1 MNSSLRK
8 FVSLTFLL
16 IASTVLFS
24 CGEKSKKL
32 SDEDRELSHQVL
44 DRVMHEE
51 EQWVKVH
58 AAEYKLQVGLSKG
71 VYETFLEQLALFE
84 DQAPYRIGIWRV
96 LAKSAPKETERKQY
110 IDKIIGVFNDREA
123 TDRIHAAET
132 LAKLGVPVSSSAKAT
147 TDEILKG
154 EKGSLWVYT
163 LWASMQGQEKS
174 ANPILEALMS
184 GIEEDIPR
192 LQAAYA
198 LKMEGNIPE
207 EEWEALATMALAEP
221 ATSIAKVHL
230 ISAAYYWAGP
240 EHQKSDSYK
249 KIEDLILALQQSDNK
264 GDRMALALT
273 IAQKGD
279 WSHQSILLGFL
290 HNDNPLVSEDDG
302 KSNAKI
308 SPINADVMATA
319 AFALLQMEQTT
330 HQLSTIDWVIVLVY
344 MIGMMVIGYVF
355 SKKNKDEKDFI
366 LGGGKMNPIA
376 VGLSLFATLLSSLT
390 YLSSPGEMIKYGPVI
405 FSGVLAF
412 PLIYYIVG
420 WFLIPRFMKLKVTS
434 AYEILEINLGVSI
447 RLLATFFFLSLRF
460 LWMGTIIFITVN
472 TAIISIFGFEDSTSN
487 ILWISIILIGVT
499 IIYTTMGGLKAVVFT
514 DVVQSCVLLGGALL
528 TIILIS
534 IYFGSATS
542 WIPTH
547 WLDHWG
553 EYKWGID
560 ARERLSI
567 GNALLMT
574 VIWYVASSGSDQMSI
589 QRFLA
594 TENIKTARKTFAVS
608 LITSFVAQFLLGLVG
623 LAVLAYFLDNPQFLT
638 ADESV
643 STHADI
649 LFPKFIL
656 VGLPI
661 GISGL
666 VAAGILAAAMSSLSS
681 GLSATSSVISEDLI
695 KRFSR
700 KSKPKKVDQLKRIRI
715 LSLIVGIFT
724 LALSLL
730 ISRVEGNLYDVIVKV
745 VNLFVSPL
753 FVLFFMALFIPF
765 ATARGVFLGGI
776 VSIGIAIAIAFYK
789 FMDIEVL
796 FITPASLFSGIA
808 AGVLFS
814 YVDHK
819 FLGNQETM
827 QKRSEKI
834 IEK

>member
-1 MNSSLRK
+1 MYHSLRI
-8 FVSLTFLL
+8 FAYLSFLL
-16 IASTVLFS
+16 ITSMVLFS
-24 CGEKSKKL
+24 CGEKNNML
-32 SDEDRELSHQVL
+32 SEEDKNLSYEVL
-44 DRVMHEE
+44 DKVMQEE

-58 AAEYKLQVGLSKG
+58 AAEYKLQVGLPEG
-71 VYETFLEQLALFE
+71 VYDTFLKQLALYE
-84 DQAPYRIGIWRV
+84 NQAPYRIGIWRV
-96 LAKSAPKETERKQY
+96 LAKSAPTEAVGQQY
-110 IDKIIGVFNDREA
+110 IDKIIAVFNDTEA
-123 TDRIHAAET
+123 SDRIHAAET
-132 LAKLGVPVSSSAKAT
+132 LAKLGVPVSTLAKAT
-147 TDEILKG
+147 TDKILKG

-174 ANPILEALMS
+174 NNPMLEALLL
-184 GIEEDIPR
+184 GIEEEIPR

-198 LKMEGNIPE
+198 LKIEGNISE
-207 EEWEALATMALAEP
+207 ERWESLATMALDEP
-221 ATSIAKVHL
+221 SSSIAKIHL
-230 ISAAYYWAGP
+230 LTAAYYWAGP
-240 EHQKSDSYK
+240 EHQKSESYK
-249 KIEDLILALQQSDNK
+249 KIEDLIFALLQSDNK

-273 IAQKGD
+273 IAHKGD
-279 WSHQSILLGFL
+279 WSHQSILLGYL
-290 HNDNPLVSEDDG
+290 RNDNPIGTEI
-302 KSNAKI
+302 NAETKA
-308 SPINADVMATA
+308 SNADVMATA
-319 AFALLQMEQTT
+319 AFALLHMEQTT
-330 HQLSTIDWVIVLVY
+330 HQLSTIDWAIVLIY
-344 MIGMMVIGYVF
+344 MLGMMVIGYIF
-355 SKKNKDEKDFI
+355 SKKNKNEKDFL

-376 VGLSLFATLLSSLT
+376 VGLSLFATLLSSLS

-487 ILWISIILIGVT
+487 IIWISFILIGVT

-514 DVVQSCVLLGGALL
+514 DVIQSCVLLGGALL
-528 TIILIS
+528 TIVLIS
-534 IYFGSATS
+534 VYFGSATS

-594 TENIKTARKTFAVS
+594 TENIQTARKTFAVS

-623 LAVLAYFLDNPQFLT
+623 LAVLAYFLDNRQFL
-638 ADESV
+638 AAGESV

-700 KSKPKKVDQLKRIRI
+700 KSKPKKVDQLKRIRM
-715 LSLIVGIFT
+715 LSLFVGIFT

-730 ISRVEGNLYDVIVKV
+730 ISEVEGNLYDVIVKV

-765 ATARGVFLGGI
+765 ATARGVFLGGL

-808 AGVLFS
+808 AGIVFS
-814 YVDHK
+814 YIDHK
-819 FLGNQETM
+819 FLGNQDTM

-834 IEK
+834 MGK

>member
-8 FVSLTFLL
+8 FASFSFLF
-16 IASTVLFS
+16 ITSIVFFS
-24 CGEKSKKL
+24 CGEKSNVLTEENKTL
-32 SDEDRELSHQVL
+32 SYEVL
-44 DRVMHEE
+44 DKVMHEE

-58 AAEYKLQVGLSKG
+58 AAEYKLQVGLSEG
-71 VYETFLEQLALFE
+71 VYETFLEQLSLFE
-84 DQAPYRIGIWRV
+84 DQSPYRIGIWRV
-96 LAKSAPKETERKQY
+96 LAKSAPTENERQLY
-110 IDKIIGVFNDREA
+110 IDKIIGVFKDTEA

-132 LAKLGVPVSSSAKAT
+132 LAKLGVPVSSLAKAT
-147 TDEILKG
+147 TDEILQG

-163 LWASMQGQEKS
+163 LWASMQGQEKTN
-174 ANPILEALMS
+174 NPMLDALIL
-184 GIEEDIPR
+184 GIREEIPR

-198 LKMEGNIPE
+198 LQMEGNIPE
-207 EEWEALATMALAEP
+207 DKWESLATKALDEP
-221 ATSIAKVHL
+221 GTSIAKVYL
-230 ISAAYYWAGP
+230 LTAAYYWAGP

-249 KIEDLILALQQSDNK
+249 IIEDLILALQQSDNK
-264 GDRMALALT
+264 GDRMALALA
-273 IAQKGD
+273 IAHKGD

-290 HNDNPLVSEDDG
+290 HNDNPLGTEI
-302 KSNAKI
+302 NAET
-308 SPINADVMATA
+308 SAANADVMATA
-319 AFALLQMEQTT
+319 AFSLLQMEQTT
-330 HQLSTIDWVIVLVY
+330 HQLSAIDWVIVLIY
-344 MIGMMVIGYVF
+344 MVGMMVIGYVF
-355 SKKNKDEKDFI
+355 SKKNKNEKDFL

-376 VGLSLFATLLSSLT
+376 VGLSLFATLLSSLS
-390 YLSSPGEMIKYGPVI
+390 YLSYPGEMIKYGPVI

-472 TAIISIFGFEDSTSN
+472 TAIISIFGFEDTTSN

-514 DVVQSCVLLGGALL
+514 DVIQSCVLLGGALL
-528 TIILIS
+528 TIVLIS

-542 WIPTH
+542 WIPTQ

-567 GNALLMT
+567 GNAILMT
-574 VIWYVASSGSDQMSI
+574 LIWYVASSGSDQMSI

-623 LAVLAYFLDNPQFLT
+623 LAVLAYFLDNPQFLAT
-638 ADESV
+638 NESV
-643 STHADI
+643 STQADI

-656 VGLPI
+656 VGLPV

-700 KSKPKKVDQLKRIRI
+700 KSKPKKVDQLKRIRT
-715 LSLIVGIFT
+715 LSLFVGIFT

-730 ISRVEGNLYDVIVKV
+730 ISRVEGNLYDVVVKV

-765 ATARGVFLGGI
+765 ATARGVFLGGL
-776 VSIGIAIAIAFYK
+776 VSIGIAIAVAFFK

-808 AGVLFS
+808 AGIIFS
-814 YVDHK
+814 YIDHK

-827 QKRSEKI
+827 QKRSKKI
-834 IEK
+834 IDQRK